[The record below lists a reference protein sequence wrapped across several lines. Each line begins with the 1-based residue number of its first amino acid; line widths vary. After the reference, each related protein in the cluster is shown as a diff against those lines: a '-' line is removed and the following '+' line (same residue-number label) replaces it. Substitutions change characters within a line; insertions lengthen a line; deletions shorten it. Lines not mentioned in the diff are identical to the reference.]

1 MSTPSL
7 CMDVLRTGD
16 FLRTKIS
23 RKHRLPYFLTHGTSL
38 DVGQGWLCLNSNR
51 EWVWCH
57 VIMVTKFLD
66 LNHTCLTEMAILE
79 NKQWKKSLGYCRF
92 VPEWNHVQESHT
104 CQFFFCHICRTMVC
118 WDAEILLQRARAYIF
133 QWPFLWSSQLKGVVI
148 YHVWRGSGK
157 VRIFVYYLKI
167 LHIVALELQE
177 EEINAEKIMAVTDA
191 APKAEIVSLTA
202 MIFFAFSLWEWT
214 ELCVT
219 INFINVQDNNNAEA

>member
-1 MSTPSL
+1 MP
-7 CMDVLRTGD
+7 CYNGH
-16 FLRTKIS
+16 KIS
-23 RKHRLPYFLTHGTSL
+23 GSQPYLLDRDGHLGEQTMEEKFGVLPFCSWVESRTRKSYMSIFFLPHLQDHGL
-38 DVGQGWLCLNSNR
+38 LRCRNFA
-51 EWVWCH
+51 
-57 VIMVTKFLD
+57 TKGRGL
-66 LNHTCLTEMAILE
+66 
-79 NKQWKKSLGYCRF
+79 Y
-92 VPEWNHVQESHT
+92 
-104 CQFFFCHICRTMVC
+104 
-118 WDAEILLQRARAYIF
+118 
-133 QWPFLWSSQLKGVVI
+133 QWPFLWSSLEGVVI
-148 YHVWRGSGK
+148 YNVWRGSGK